1 MRQQTWGKLS
11 PWPVEGVDRIG
22 DYRRG
27 ILMALGTAI
36 IWGPTGAIAKM
47 ITASGLS
54 QISVVSYRA
63 VSIAILIGAW
73 LWMKKGISVFRS
85 SREML
90 TAYTL
95 LGILTIIFNSTG
107 FMMSCVY
114 LSVPQALMIG
124 YTSPIVTMAGS
135 AFVTG
140 EKPTPIQVIAG
151 FMVLLGLYIG
161 FVMGTGSGAQISLVG
176 VAWAGLSVTGSSG
189 QALLSRRISKTGRP
203 DPLLQLFF
211 AHLFGG
217 FILIVGRTLLG
228 SWSDLANLTPRAFA
242 LAQYPALVSGL
253 VAYGLLFSA
262 LKHIPAPVV
271 SLVCTL
277 EIVFALMLTPI
288 LVHQVPTMHEIVGCS
303 IILAAVACS
312 TIKSGACEATLS

>member
-1 MRQQTWGKLS
+1 
-11 PWPVEGVDRIG
+11 
-22 DYRRG
+22 
-27 ILMALGTAI
+27 MALGTAL

-54 QISVVSYRA
+54 QICVVSYRA
-63 VSIAILIGAW
+63 VSIAILIGVW
-73 LWMKKGISVFRS
+73 LSVKKGMSVFRT

-90 TAYTL
+90 TAYAL

-114 LSVPQALMIG
+114 ISVPQALMLG

-135 AFVTG
+135 AFLTG
-140 EKPTPIQVIAG
+140 EKPTPVQVIAG

-161 FVMGTGSGAQISLVG
+161 FVMGTESGGPISLVG
-176 VAWAGLSVTGSSG
+176 VAWAGVSVTGSSG
-189 QALLSRRISKTGRP
+189 QALLSRRISKTRHT

-217 FILIVGRTLLG
+217 FFLIAGRTVLG
-228 SWSDLANLTPRAFA
+228 SWSDLANLTPRGFA
-242 LAQYPALVSGL
+242 LAQYPALMSGL

-262 LKHIPAPVV
+262 LKHIPAPLV
-271 SLVCTL
+271 SLICTL
-277 EIVFALMLTPI
+277 EIVFALMLTPL
-288 LVHQVPTMHEIVGCS
+288 LVHQVPTMHEITGCS
-303 IILAAVACS
+303 IIIAAVAFS
-312 TIKSGACEATLS
+312 TIRPGPREAALP

>member
-1 MRQQTWGKLS
+1 
-11 PWPVEGVDRIG
+11 
-22 DYRRG
+22 
-27 ILMALGTAI
+27 MALGTAL

-47 ITASGLS
+47 ITSNGLS

-73 LWMKKGISVFRS
+73 LWMKKGISVFRT

-90 TAYTL
+90 TAYAL

-114 LSVPQALMIG
+114 ISVPQALMLG

-135 AFVTG
+135 AFLP
-140 EKPTPIQVIAG
+140 EKNPRCPGDCWVHG
-151 FMVLLGLYIG
+151 LLGLYIG
-161 FVMGTGSGAQISLVG
+161 FVMGTESGGPISLVG
-176 VAWAGLSVTGSSG
+176 VAWAGVSVTGSSG
-189 QALLSRRISKTGRP
+189 QALLSRRISKTRHT

-217 FILIVGRTLLG
+217 FFLIAGRTVLG
-228 SWSDLANLTPRAFA
+228 SWSDLANLTPRGFA
-242 LAQYPALVSGL
+242 LAQYPALMSGL

-262 LKHIPAPVV
+262 LKHIPAPLV
-271 SLVCTL
+271 SLICTL
-277 EIVFALMLTPI
+277 EIVFALMLTPL
-288 LVHQVPTMHEIVGCS
+288 LVHQVPTMHEITGCS
-303 IILAAVACS
+303 IIIAAVAFS
-312 TIKSGACEATLS
+312 TIRPGPREAALP

>member
-1 MRQQTWGKLS
+1 
-11 PWPVEGVDRIG
+11 
-22 DYRRG
+22 
-27 ILMALGTAI
+27 
-36 IWGPTGAIAKM
+36 M
-47 ITASGLS
+47 ITSTGLS

-63 VSIAILIGAW
+63 VSIAVLIGAW
-73 LWMKKGISVFRS
+73 LWMKKGIHVFRA

-90 TAYTL
+90 AAYSL
-95 LGILTIIFNSTG
+95 LGIFTIILNSTG
-107 FMMSCVY
+107 FMMSCVF
-114 LSVPQALMIG
+114 LSVPQALMLG

-140 EKPTPIQVIAG
+140 EKPTPIQVVAG

-161 FVMGTGSGAQISLVG
+161 FVMGTDSGGPISLVG
-176 VAWAGLSVTGSSG
+176 VAWAGLSVMGSSG
-189 QALLSRRISKTGRP
+189 QALLSRRISKTGHP

-242 LAQYPALVSGL
+242 LVQYPALVSGL
-253 VAYGLLFSA
+253 IAYGLLFSA
-262 LKHIPAPVV
+262 LKHIPAPLV

-288 LVHQVPTMHEIVGCS
+288 LVHQVPTMHEIMGCF
-303 IILAAVACS
+303 IILAAVACA
-312 TIKSGACEATLS
+312 TIKPGPREASLS

>member
-1 MRQQTWGKLS
+1 
-11 PWPVEGVDRIG
+11 
-22 DYRRG
+22 
-27 ILMALGTAI
+27 MALGAAL

-63 VSIAILIGAW
+63 VSIAILIGVW
-73 LWMKKGISVFRS
+73 LSVKKGMSVFRT

-90 TAYTL
+90 TAYAL

-114 LSVPQALMIG
+114 ISVPQALMLG

-135 AFVTG
+135 AFLTG
-140 EKPTPIQVIAG
+140 EKPTPVQVIAG

-161 FVMGTGSGAQISLVG
+161 FVMGTESGGPISLVG
-176 VAWAGLSVTGSSG
+176 VAWAGVSVTGSSG
-189 QALLSRRISKTGRP
+189 QALLSRRISKTRHT

-217 FILIVGRTLLG
+217 FFFAYRRQNCFGQLVRPGKPDTARLCPGAVSCADVRACRLRASLFGTEAYPGTVGQPHLHAGNRVCPHA
-228 SWSDLANLTPRAFA
+228 D
-242 LAQYPALVSGL
+242 PAARSPGPDD
-253 VAYGLLFSA
+253 A
-262 LKHIPAPVV
+262 
-271 SLVCTL
+271 
-277 EIVFALMLTPI
+277 
-288 LVHQVPTMHEIVGCS
+288 
-303 IILAAVACS
+303 
-312 TIKSGACEATLS
+312 